1 MLAWVLSVCSI
12 AVLTAVIGV
21 IAPQG
26 KTGGIVKC
34 AFALICTIVVIRPLV
49 NLKNGEINFDA
60 FINDEIV
67 LQDDF
72 LAFTEKEKI
81 ERLEE
86 DLCFAIKNAGYEVN
100 FVLIDA
106 NFDEISYEIKKVTVN
121 FDKSVINTDKGNI
134 NINDEIKVFVS
145 KYLGVN
151 KEDVFVYAS

>member
-1 MLAWVLSVCSI
+1 M
-12 AVLTAVIGV
+12 
-21 IAPQG
+21 
-26 KTGGIVKC
+26 
-34 AFALICTIVVIRPLV
+34 
-49 NLKNGEINFDA
+49 
-60 FINDEIV
+60 
-67 LQDDF
+67 QDDF